1 MLWSCAHVSVRYR
14 QEDGTEIL
22 ALDDVSISIRSGE
35 RVCLVGPNG
44 SGKSTLAL
52 LMAGLINPS
61 AGVVSVDGHPPIPPT
76 GAIAFQSPED
86 NLLGTTVAEEL
97 ALSIEHRV
105 HAVNPFASVEDW
117 LELFG
122 LIELAKDEVGHLS
135 GGQKQIVALACAL
148 ASDKPMIVMDEP
160 TSHLDPPGRRRLW
173 EFLVALPS
181 AGGDTPAIVLVTQYR
196 DDVTRFD
203 RVIALD
209 CGRIIYDGPPAD
221 WLMPHPPVATE
232 PPAPPSE
239 PGPVVLSVRGLGQMS
254 QPGWPLPPH
263 PVRNVSLE
271 IRAGEAIGLCGPI
284 GAGKTTLA
292 LLLAGLLDRYD
303 GTRTCAGGQPVMLI
317 QFPERQLFCRTCADE
332 IAVGL
337 RRQGLS
343 DQTIADRVRESLA
356 LVGLPP
362 NEFARRDPFS
372 LSGGQKRRLIIAA
385 AAALTAPLY
394 ILDEPQAALDEAGIS
409 MLRTLTEHWRTRGAS
424 YLLISHDL
432 AFLRQLTHRLLVISG
447 GELVFDGDWDRVG
460 ASPKPLLDIGFPLP
474 EKTWI

>member
-14 QEDGTEIL
+14 QEDGTEVL
-22 ALDDVSISIRSGE
+22 ALDDVSFSVRTGE

-61 AGVVSVDGHPPIPPT
+61 AGAVSVDGHPPIPPT

-86 NLLGTTVAEEL
+86 NLLGATVAEEL
-97 ALSIEHRV
+97 ALSIEHRMQ
-105 HAVNPFASVEDW
+105 AVNPDASVDDW
-117 LELFG
+117 LERFG
-122 LIELAKDEVGHLS
+122 LTQLAKTEVGRLS
-135 GGQKQIVALACAL
+135 GGEKQIVALACAL
-148 ASDKPMIVMDEP
+148 ASGKSMVVMDEP

-173 EFLVALPS
+173 EFLAALPS
-181 AGGDTPAIVLVTQYR
+181 AGDDTPAIVFVTQYR
-196 DDVTRFD
+196 DDVVRFD

-209 CGRIIYDGPPAD
+209 RGRIIHDGPSID
-221 WLMPHPPVATE
+221 WPISHPSVVSS
-232 PPAPPSE
+232 PPAPPES
-239 PGPVVLSVRGLGQMS
+239 GPVLLSVRGLGQKS
-254 QPGWPLPPH
+254 HPGWPLPPH
-263 PVRNVSLE
+263 PVRDVSLE

-292 LLLAGLLDRYD
+292 LLLAGLLDRFE
-303 GTRTCAGGQPVMLI
+303 GARTCVGGQPVMLI

-337 RRQGLS
+337 RHQGLGE
-343 DQTIADRVRESLA
+343 QEIANRVRDYLT

-362 NEFARRDPFS
+362 DQFARRDPFS

-394 ILDEPQAALDEAGIS
+394 ILDEPQAALDESGIS

-432 AFLRQLTHRLLVISG
+432 VFLRRLTHRLMIISG
-447 GELVFDGDWDRVG
+447 GELVFDGDWDRVE